1 VRESKQLSKQLEPLL
16 TAITLLTFNWTN
28 YRFKTSEVIIL
39 LQEQIADV
47 SLEERGAG
55 AEFWKMRGAPEVV
68 QLQT

>member
-55 AEFWKMRGAPEVV
+55 TEFWKMRSAPEVV
-68 QLQT
+68 QLQR

>member
-28 YRFKTSEVIIL
+28 CRFKTSEVIIL

-47 SLEERGAG
+47 SLKERGAG

-68 QLQT
+68 QLQR